1 MAKVESEERLV
12 RSESF
17 VARVV
22 DGETLIVP
30 ISARVGGP
38 ASIYSFNGTATL
50 IWKLLETPKTVAEL
64 AAAVAQ
70 EYDVDSERG
79 ERDVAEFVGEMKA
92 VALVA
97 VPAAMAMAG
106 D

>member
-1 MAKVESEERLV
+1 VAKVGREHGFV

-22 DGETLIVP
+22 DGETVIVP
-30 ISARVGGP
+30 ISARIGDP
-38 ASIYSFNGTATL
+38 ASIYNFNGTATL
-50 IWKLLETPKTVAEL
+50 IWKLLETPKTVLEL

-70 EYDVDSERG
+70 EYEVDSERA

-92 VALVA
+92 VGLVA
-97 VPAAMAMAG
+97 VPAAMARAG
-106 D
+106 N